1 MAISVERTHFE
12 RGSCLEALMF
22 HCRWHP
28 QEHHAIK
35 YNTQFTCTCPILLC
49 VIFFEGFFL
58 NVFSVFT
65 CGCGCGYVF
74 LLNGCLC
81 FFILGWIIILLLM
94 DNIFFCN
101 HVWKDKNVGTFTIGV
116 HERNVLPQNHFKN
129 VILNDHYTFE
139 IIYLVDFIFIRYSH
153 ISWSKWWWFFV
164 IWITKI
170 CP

>member
-1 MAISVERTHFE
+1 MVSPFHLDGVWTSLSRFTYSISNHKLVNKNWLNTMAISVERTHFE

-81 FFILGWIIILLLM
+81 FFILGWIIIFLLM
-94 DNIFFCN
+94 DNNYF
-101 HVWKDKNVGTFTIGV
+101 
-116 HERNVLPQNHFKN
+116 L
-129 VILNDHYTFE
+129 
-139 IIYLVDFIFIRYSH
+139 
-153 ISWSKWWWFFV
+153 
-164 IWITKI
+164 
-170 CP
+170 